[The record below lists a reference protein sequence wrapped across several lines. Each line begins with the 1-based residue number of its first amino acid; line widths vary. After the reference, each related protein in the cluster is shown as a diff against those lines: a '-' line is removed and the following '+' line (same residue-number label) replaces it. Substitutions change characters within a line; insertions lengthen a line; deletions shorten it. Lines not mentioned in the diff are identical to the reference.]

1 MGLVEGP
8 VSYEERSTLQVNMRI
23 GSYPPVRVQGDGGA
37 VVSQA
42 GGVLLAETVR
52 KTGLDT
58 AISAALMPWRKPRA
72 VHDPGKV
79 LLDLALAET
88 TTALGE
94 ACVVDRAELRPE
106 LPGFL
111 VPHGHT
117 EASWL
122 RHLAEQG
129 VEFGADPRLCP
140 GPPQSGRRRCRRRS
154 CRSRP

>member
-1 MGLVEGP
+1 MGLVEGR

-72 VHDPGKV
+72 GHDPGKV
-79 LLDLALAET
+79 LLGPALAAAT
-88 TTALGE
+88 AALGE
-94 ACVVDRAELRPE
+94 ACVGHPAPAPPRP
-106 LPGFL
+106 
-111 VPHGHT
+111 
-117 EASWL
+117 
-122 RHLAEQG
+122 
-129 VEFGADPRLCP
+129 PR
-140 GPPQSGRRRCRRRS
+140 
-154 CRSRP
+154 